1 MAKVED
7 THRNDRLVKA
17 LIDLYEVYLAIK
29 NLRVEEKDSE
39 IWDLLRRSESDIAM
53 VHEKI
58 RQFRKE
64 PVDG

>member
-17 LIDLYEVYLAIK
+17 LIDLYEAYLAIK
-29 NLRVEEKDSE
+29 NLRIEEKDSE

-53 VHEKI
+53 VHKKI
-58 RQFRKE
+58 RQIRKE

>member
-17 LIDLYEVYLAIK
+17 LIDLYEAYLAIK

-58 RQFRKE
+58 RKIRKE